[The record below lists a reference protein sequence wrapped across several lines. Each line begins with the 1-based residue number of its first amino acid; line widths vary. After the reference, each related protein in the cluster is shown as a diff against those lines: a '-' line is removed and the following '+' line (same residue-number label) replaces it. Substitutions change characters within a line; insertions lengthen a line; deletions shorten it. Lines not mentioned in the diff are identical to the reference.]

1 MLSAASLGKTGLP
14 SLAASQALEAARLL
28 PIEEVML
35 RSGMGR
41 TALYARIKAGSFPA
55 PAKIGSSSR
64 WLSTEVDQW
73 VRAVMASRPAKG
85 A

>member
-1 MLSAASLGKTGLP
+1 MLNAASSGKTEPP
-14 SLAASQALEAARLL
+14 SPTSPASEAVRLL

-55 PAKIGSSSR
+55 PAKVGSSSR
-64 WLSTEVDQW
+64 WLSAEIDQW
-73 VRAVMASRPAKG
+73 VRAVMASRPTKTA
-85 A
+85 

>member
-1 MLSAASLGKTGLP
+1 MLNAASSGKTELP
-14 SLAASQALEAARLL
+14 PPTPHASEAGRLL

-55 PAKIGSSSR
+55 PAKVGSSSR
-64 WLSTEVDQW
+64 WLSIEVDQW
-73 VRAVMASRPAKG
+73 VRAVMASRPTKA

>member
-1 MLSAASLGKTGLP
+1 MLNAASSGRTEPP
-14 SLAASQALEAARLL
+14 SPTPHASEAGRLL

-55 PAKIGSSSR
+55 PAKVGSSSR

-73 VRAVMASRPAKG
+73 VRAVMASRPTKA